1 MQITG
6 ENIVVKLAEESDA
19 QSLLALEVKNR
30 DFFQQFTE
38 RRDEAFF
45 TYEGQLSRIQNALKM
60 QKEDRG
66 YLFFIFLRSTGQ
78 LIGEVILSEVV
89 RYNLQSCWI
98 GYFLDKDFNGKGY
111 MTEAVKLV
119 VSYAFTELDL
129 HRIEAGVMPHNT
141 GSMKVLLKA
150 GFTKEGIA
158 RKNVKIN
165 GRWEDHQTLAMIRDD
180 WTGKAATKK
189 VQRKNPSSIA
199 PPIGSYTHLTT
210 VPNGAGLLVL
220 SGQIG
225 NDENGEL
232 PAELNQQ
239 IYNALQ
245 NIKHILAEESVS
257 VDQIIKINIWATEE
271 MDWHYFHQVWQEF
284 HGGTPPAMTMAY
296 VPALAVSSVK
306 VEIEAW
312 AAKW

>member
-30 DFFQQFTE
+30 DFFQQFTG
-38 RRDEAFF
+38 RRDEAFY
-45 TYEGQLSRIQNALKM
+45 TYEGQLGRIQDALRM
-60 QKEDRG
+60 QQEDRG
-66 YLFFIFLRSTGQ
+66 YLFFIFLRSSGQ

-119 VSYAFTELDL
+119 VGYAFTELEL

-165 GRWEDHQTLAMIRDD
+165 GHWEDHQTLAMIKED
-180 WTGKAATKK
+180 WLARAGKK
-189 VQRKNPSSIA
+189 VHRKNPGSVA

-220 SGQIG
+220 SGQVG
-225 NDENGEL
+225 NDENGEM
-232 PAELNQQ
+232 PVELNQQ
-239 IYNALQ
+239 LYNALQ

-271 MDWHYFHQVWQEF
+271 MDWRYFNQVWQEF

-296 VPALAVSSVK
+296 VPALAVSSLK

>member
-30 DFFQQFTE
+30 DFFQQFTG
-38 RRDEAFF
+38 RRDEAFY
-45 TYEGQLSRIQNALKM
+45 TYEGQLDRIQDALKL
-60 QKEDRG
+60 QQEDRG

-111 MTEAVKLV
+111 MTEAVNLV
-119 VSYAFTELDL
+119 VGYAFTELEL

-165 GRWEDHQTLAMIRDD
+165 GHWEDHQTLAMIKDD

-189 VQRKNPSSIA
+189 VQRKNPGSIA

-220 SGQIG
+220 SGQVG
-225 NDENGEL
+225 NDENGEM
-232 PAELNQQ
+232 PVELNQQ
-239 IYNALQ
+239 LYNALQ

-257 VDQIIKINIWATEE
+257 VDQIIKINIWATEG
-271 MDWHYFHQVWQEF
+271 MDWHYFNQVWQEF

-296 VPALAVSSVK
+296 VPALAVSTLK